1 MKKIILI
8 LVLSCPVCL
17 FSQSGLEKVYSQQDI
32 REDLSFFIQTV
43 EHVHPNPYHSI
54 GKENFNAL
62 RDSMLVRMKDQVTSG
77 EAWLFFNRL
86 MAAFDEGHSTFGYPA
101 EIEQDIRDEKV
112 KIFPVLVGDYNG
124 RALRVRY
131 DLSSESPMKSGDL
144 ITAINGKSVLEIMEY
159 LKLFFGGLPS
169 WRTVQI
175 QRDFAALMLITG
187 FRSPYHIEFEHEKE
201 KKEATLEAA
210 TLSKMQERAAEVRK
224 RTPSTASAASYRFE
238 RTPENAGYIDFRSM
252 RDLPAFERFLDSVF
266 SDIKK
271 NPVKGLIIDLR
282 QNGGG
287 NSVLG
292 ERLISYIS
300 SKPYRM
306 SGGSR
311 WKVSDEYKN
320 YLREQARSNAAYTSE
335 YFQHYLDLDTGKII
349 SGNGGKPKRP
359 AKNNLRYRGK
369 VAVLTG
375 PNTFSSANMLSNAI
389 KDYRLATIIGEPTG
403 EPCNDYG
410 ELYSTLLPNTRFL
423 MYTCSKQFIRANGD
437 AEDPHPVFP
446 DIEVKQD
453 PNSRLD
459 DVLEFAKK
467 WVRSR

>member
-8 LVLSCPVCL
+8 LLLFGPVCL
-17 FSQSGLEKVYSQQDI
+17 LSQPGLEKTFSLQEI
-32 REDLSFFIQTV
+32 RQDLSFFIKTV

-54 GKENFNAL
+54 RKENFYAL
-62 RDSMLVRMKDQVTSG
+62 RDSMLAGMKDQVACG
-77 EAWLFFNRL
+77 DAWLFFNRL
-86 MAAFDEGHSTFGYPA
+86 MAAFDEGHSTIGYPS

-124 RALRVRY
+124 KGIRVRY
-131 DLSSESPMKSGDL
+131 DLSSESLMKPGDL
-144 ITAINGKSVLEIMEY
+144 ITAINGKSVREIMEH

-187 FRSPYHIEFEHEKE
+187 FRPPYHIEFEQAGE
-201 KKEATLEAA
+201 KKKTEVEGVS
-210 TLSKMQERAAEVRK
+210 LSKLQERAAAARK
-224 RTPSTASAASYRFE
+224 QAPAQSGAVPYRFE
-238 RTPENAGYIDFRSM
+238 RSPENSGYILFRSM
-252 RDLPAFERFLDSVF
+252 RDLPAFEKFLDSVF
-266 SDIKK
+266 SDIKIK
-271 NPVKGLIIDLR
+271 PINGLIIDLR

-306 SGGSR
+306 GGGSR
-311 WKVSDEYKN
+311 WKVSDEYKSF
-320 YLREQARSNAAYTSE
+320 LREQAGSNAVYASGA
-335 YFQHYLDLDTGKII
+335 FQHYLELTTGEII
-349 SGNGGKPKRP
+349 SGNGGKPKSP
-359 AKNNLRYRGK
+359 GKNNLRYTGK

-389 KDYRLATIIGEPTG
+389 KDFGLATIIGEPTG

-410 ELYSTLLPNTRFL
+410 ELYWTRLPHTGFL

-437 AEDPHPVFP
+437 ADDPYPVFP

-453 PNSRLD
+453 PDSRQD
-459 DVLEFAKK
+459 DVLEYARK
-467 WVRSR
+467 WVSNR